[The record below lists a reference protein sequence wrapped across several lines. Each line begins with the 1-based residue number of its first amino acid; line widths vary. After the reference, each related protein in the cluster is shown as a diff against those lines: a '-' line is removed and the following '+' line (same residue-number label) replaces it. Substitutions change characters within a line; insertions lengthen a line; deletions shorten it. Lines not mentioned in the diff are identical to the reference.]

1 MSKRQFDFF
10 LSDCYN
16 YIKNLYL
23 EVPAFEA
30 NVHLNSIQIK
40 YIFNRETLSRSTEKV
55 FLMMWIVEFVEWY
68 WSN

>member
-1 MSKRQFDFF
+1 MSKKQFDFF

-23 EVPAFEA
+23 VVPAFEA

-40 YIFNRETLSRSTEKV
+40 YI
-55 FLMMWIVEFVEWY
+55 
-68 WSN
+68 